1 MHMID
6 ARRSMLTGNQDD
18 ILAQEIIQET
28 TGGKNPEQALVDDFL
43 AEVDGR
49 LEQVKVYFPIIDM
62 IRKRNPGEGLA
73 ALVPEL
79 SFLLLGYLI
88 YEGKLR
94 YRGITFHHLQTF
106 LGKALQTILLRQT
119 EPDTVRQLTA
129 EILDGLQNGGRNFSI
144 TTYHFA
150 AASFREKYIKFLEIK
165 QSDAG
170 ELHYYITEQGVDFYL
185 KTKEFPDETKITIN
199 LLLFQKQ
206 MEKGA
211 FGFAYE
217 TVRRLNME
225 VQKKKDRKYSLL
237 EAMMYGQLDSGEAYN
252 EYHRSIAAQF
262 DEETE
267 LFNTAMK
274 NVASA
279 FNEYMERINKGE
291 ADAKQIRTLTLIKI
305 IEREIS
311 KAQTL
316 HTELLREAVSL
327 TGEYDKALRVR
338 RKAIFT
344 ERFHFQNEFEKLASP
359 KGQPDLLKFLFEP
372 LLTPNRKK
380 RFNPLRA
387 CETQRII
394 KSRNEEA
401 QAQPDAERVDR
412 PTIDTIT
419 GNRVKKNFLFYAA
432 RLLEALDR
440 PNKQVYLE
448 EFCCLLKEMY
458 SENSVYNGDF
468 ISFVIEMNRDKKI
481 GEHSRIIH
489 FGYGSIPADEELKT
503 METVFRKAVF
513 DTHLT
518 GTINQITV
526 KSFPET
532 EIELLPGLKIT
543 NMVFTGDKK

>member
-1 MHMID
+1 MID
-6 ARRSMLTGNQDD
+6 ARRSILTGNQDD

-28 TGGKNPEQALVDDFL
+28 TGGKNPEQDLVDDFL

-49 LEQVKVYFPIIDM
+49 LEQVKIYFPIMDM
-62 IRKRNPGEGLA
+62 IRKRNPGEELA
-73 ALVPEL
+73 GLVPEF

-94 YRGITFHHLQTF
+94 YKGITFHHLQTF
-106 LGKALQTILLRQT
+106 LGKALQAILMRQT
-119 EPDTVRQLTA
+119 EPDTVRQFTA
-129 EILDGLQNGGRNFSI
+129 EVLDGLQNGGRNFSI

-150 AASFREKYIKFLEIK
+150 TASFREKYIKLLEIK
-165 QSDAG
+165 QSEEG
-170 ELHYYITEQGVDFYL
+170 VLHYYITEQGVDFYL

-211 FGFAYE
+211 FSFAYE

-225 VQKKKDRKYSLL
+225 VQKKKDRKYLLL

-274 NVASA
+274 NVATA

-291 ADAKQIRTLTLIKI
+291 ADAKQIRILTLIKI

-344 ERFHFQNEFEKLASP
+344 ERFHFQNEFEKLAGP
-359 KGQPDLLKFLFEP
+359 KGQPDLLKFFFEP

-380 RFNPLRA
+380 SFNPLRA

-394 KSRNEEA
+394 KSRIEEA

-432 RLLEALDR
+432 RLLEALAR
-440 PNKQVYLE
+440 PNNQVYLE
-448 EFCCLLKEMY
+448 DFCILLRERY
-458 SENSVYNGDF
+458 SKNSVYNGDF

-481 GEHSRIIH
+481 GEHARIID
-489 FGYGSIPADEELKT
+489 FGYGNIPVDEELKT
-503 METVFRKAVF
+503 METVFRKAAF
-513 DTHLT
+513 DTHMT
-518 GTINQITV
+518 DSINQITV
-526 KSFPET
+526 RSFPET

-543 NMVFTGDKK
+543 NMVFTGDRK